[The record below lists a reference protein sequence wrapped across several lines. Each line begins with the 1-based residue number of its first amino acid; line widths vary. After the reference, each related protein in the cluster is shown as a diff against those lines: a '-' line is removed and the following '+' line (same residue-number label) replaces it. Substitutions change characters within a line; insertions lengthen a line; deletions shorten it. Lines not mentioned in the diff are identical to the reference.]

1 VTTQEPADL
10 AGFVVLERLTPA
22 QRTTVAGLARPIE
35 YQAGAQLFED
45 GATADGVWLIRT
57 GLVSLASSVP
67 GRGLVEI
74 QTLGA
79 GDILG
84 WSWLVPPHHW
94 HYTAIAK
101 TAVQAFEL
109 DAVRLRALA
118 AEDPALGYPL
128 ALGLLE
134 SLLLRLQAS
143 RSRLLDLY
151 GSPRNRSEGGDG
163 GDRRER

>member
-1 VTTQEPADL
+1 VTTQQPDDF
-10 AGFVVLERLTPA
+10 AGFAVLRRLTPV
-22 QRTTVAGLARPIE
+22 QRSTLAALTRPVAYAD
-35 YQAGAQLFED
+35 GAQLFED
-45 GATADGVWLIRT
+45 GASADECWLIRT

-74 QTLGA
+74 QTLSA
-79 GDILG
+79 GDVLG

-94 HYTAIAK
+94 HFTATAK
-101 TAVQAFEL
+101 TAVEALEF

-118 AEDPALGYPL
+118 ADDPALGYPL

-134 SLLLRLQAS
+134 SLLLRLQSS

-151 GSPRNRSEGGDG
+151 GSPRERIERSASRERSE
-163 GDRRER
+163 R